1 MQSKSYNANNYA
13 TKYLTEM
20 PFLMRGVKVDFY
32 PLLIK
37 RAIYFVC
44 LAYSYIPS
52 FNLISYSKQ
61 SLSI

>member
-44 LAYSYIPS
+44 LAYIHS